1 MYPQFRFNDSSS
13 IHSEEVLGS
22 SVEMALESSVESACI
37 LAELR
42 EVSKDR
48 SKRGRKRAHI
58 VLQDVEG
65 QASENEISDG
75 KIITDDEI
83 ASLILCKLLLANG
96 KELGE

>member
-1 MYPQFRFNDSSS
+1 MYPRFRFSDPSS

-22 SVEMALESSVESACI
+22 GVEMALESSVESACI